1 MIYLLIRFLAVQVTF
16 GKAYSLNEKIFMSL
30 NVSKGIAVAVVAFTL
45 MTKNIPGIDHIL
57 QLILIFMVYSI
68 AVATIAE
75 RLAFKLLNP
84 SKTHKK
90 LFK

>member
-1 MIYLLIRFLAVQVTF
+1 
-16 GKAYSLNEKIFMSL
+16 MSL

-45 MTKNIPGIDHIL
+45 MTTDIPGIDHIL

-68 AVATIAE
+68 ATATIAE
-75 RLAFKLLNP
+75 RFAFKLLNP

-90 LFK
+90 TI